1 MALKAQPA
9 LLRFT
14 AGPAAVQAATGR
26 IVQRQPITAAPVQGT
41 IPTGV
46 IHLLPAE
53 AVTVLPTEVTLRHT
67 IHPAPGAVEVIL
79 HPAEGAAIQVDLP
92 ADLPEVAVEAL
103 HRAVADLRVIAEEDK
118 LSSGKSD
125 YWKKFSVRKSTNFR
139 QTNRY
144 IQNIKI

>member
-1 MALKAQPA
+1 
-9 LLRFT
+9 
-14 AGPAAVQAATGR
+14 
-26 IVQRQPITAAPVQGT
+26 
-41 IPTGV
+41 
-46 IHLLPAE
+46 
-53 AVTVLPTEVTLRHT
+53 
-67 IHPAPGAVEVIL
+67 VEVIL

-125 YWKKFSVRKSTNFR
+125 YWKKFCVREASNFR